1 MTMQPITEDDLHA
14 YVDDALDAAR
24 RAEVAAYLESHSDVA
39 ARVENYHSQRLKLR
53 DAFDPIAEEPVPTGL
68 NLAHMIEARR
78 NKAPMTRWW
87 MATAAATLLVLGG
100 GGGWWL
106 HGLSLP
112 ANEGVLALEREAAN
126 TYGAY
131 ASDRVRPVEL
141 TADDGAKLVAWASER
156 LQRPVMLPDLS
167 ASGYRLMGGRVTAT
181 AHGPG
186 LMLMYDNDHGTR
198 IVLLTRPMLVDQD
211 KPMAEH
217 SEGTTTGV
225 TWASDGMGYSLVG
238 PSTSQDLHPLAD
250 DIRHQVETRI

>member
-24 RAEVAAYLESHSDVA
+24 RSEVAAYLESHADVA
-39 ARVENYHSQRLKLR
+39 ARVESYHLQRLKLR
-53 DAFDPIAEEPVPTGL
+53 DAFDPIAEEPVAIGL

-78 NKAPMTRWW
+78 SRTPIAPWW
-87 MATAAATLLVLGG
+87 MVAAAAALFVLGSG
-100 GGGWWL
+100 SGWWL

-112 ANEGVLALEREAAN
+112 ANEGVLALAREAVN
-126 TYGAY
+126 NYGAY

-141 TADDGAKLVAWASER
+141 RADDSAKLVAWASER
-156 LQRPVMLPDLS
+156 LQRPVTLPDLS

-198 IVLLTRPMLVDQD
+198 LVLLTRPMLVDQN

-238 PSTSQDLHPLAD
+238 PSTSEDLHPLAN
-250 DIRHQVETRI
+250 DIRHQIETKV